1 MPPRLPCVVIAALP
15 RTISTVKPF
24 LGDEF
29 RLIEAPTYDEAVRA
43 IKNEAPDVIIV
54 GYFFDALRP
63 YRLIHHIRD
72 DLAAM
77 NTPILMVQAF
87 PVERGQLEKAEVRQT
102 YQRLGVREFVDLP
115 EMLQRLGER
124 KASRELREILRRF
137 VL

>member
-15 RTISTVKPF
+15 RSIATIRPF
-24 LGDEF
+24 LGDQF
-29 RLIEAPTYDEAVRA
+29 RLIEAPTYDQAVRA
-43 IKNEAPDVIIV
+43 IKNEAPDAIIV

-63 YRLIHHIRD
+63 YRLIHLIRD
-72 DLAAM
+72 DLAR

-102 YQRLGVREFVDLP
+102 YQRLGVREFIDLP
-115 EMLQRLGER
+115 EMVQRLGER
-124 KASRELREILRRF
+124 EASRELREILRRF